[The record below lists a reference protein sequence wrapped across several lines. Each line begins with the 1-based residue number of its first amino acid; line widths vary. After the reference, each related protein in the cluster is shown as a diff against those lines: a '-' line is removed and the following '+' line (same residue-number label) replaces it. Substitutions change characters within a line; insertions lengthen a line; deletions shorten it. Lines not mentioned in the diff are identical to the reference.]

1 VSSVDELTLRSD
13 SLEVVVLPG
22 IGGRIHRIRAFGADL
37 LRTPPH
43 AATHLDEPIF
53 WGAYPMAPWCNRAM
67 AGTTEVAGKD
77 VRLVPNFADGTA
89 IHGLVLAAPW
99 TSNADGSMRVEAG
112 GDGWPW
118 RHDVSFVPRVSGRT
132 VELTYR
138 LVNRADS
145 PMPAGLG
152 LHPWFR
158 RPVEV
163 RLPAEA
169 VYDANSG
176 SPREP
181 ESVAGSFDL
190 RTLAEPSGGLDATWT
205 RLGERRIE
213 LHWRQLGVRAVLEME
228 SDATSACVAL
238 ASPQSIDAVAIEPQ
252 THGPDPLR
260 RLTHGEPDAPILL
273 GPGGELRLVIRLT
286 VAASPA

>member
-1 VSSVDELTLRSD
+1 LSSIDELTLRSD

-43 AATHLDEPIF
+43 AAAHLDEPIV
-53 WGAYPMAPWCNRAM
+53 WGAYPMAPWCNRAE

-99 TSNADGSMRVEAG
+99 KSNSDASMRVEAG

-118 RHDVSFVPRVSGRT
+118 RHEVSVVPRVAGRT
-132 VELTYR
+132 LELAYR
-138 LVNRADS
+138 LINHADS

-158 RPVEV
+158 KPVEV

-181 ESVAGSFDL
+181 QSVAGSFDL
-190 RTLAEPSGGLDATWT
+190 RSLAEPSGGLDATWT

-213 LHWRQLGVRAVLEME
+213 LRWRHLGVSAILEME
-228 SDATSACVAL
+228 SNATSACVAL
-238 ASPQSIDAVAIEPQ
+238 ASPPSIDAVAIEPQ

-273 GPGGELRLVIRLT
+273 RPGGELRLVIRLT